1 MRIPN
6 DINIP
11 TIAICITSFNSE
23 NYISRAINSA
33 LNQSVHINEI
43 IIIDDNS
50 NDNSYELIRNI
61 TKNNKKIK
69 IFKNRTN
76 KGVAYCRNKLIE
88 LTKSEYIIFFDDD
101 DYSYPERT
109 YHQISRIINY
119 KKKYGENLKVLC
131 YSSRKQIYENGYKRI
146 LRPLGFNE
154 NTLCPNG
161 TNLAEIIL
169 FGSTDKEFNGSCP
182 TNSLMAKTKDLRFIN
197 CFDEKFRR
205 LEDTDLNIRAALNGF
220 HFIGVKK
227 VLLDQ
232 YLYKKNYKNFSSE
245 IFYFNRLYE
254 KYIDIIYNKNDRR
267 FIFEKKII
275 FIKDN
280 IFKKKYFRV
289 FISIIILIV
298 LHPKLIIKRLFRSYA
313 NLFNLFKIGITRNF

>member
-33 LNQSVHINEI
+33 LNQSVNINEV

-69 IFKNRTN
+69 LFKNRTN

-88 LTKSEYIIFFDDD
+88 LTRSEYIIFDDD

-119 KKKYGENLKVLC
+119 KKRYGENLKVLC
-131 YSSRKQIYENGYKRI
+131 YSSRKQIYEDGYKKT
-146 LRPLGFNE
+146 LRPLGINE

-169 FGSTDKEFNGSCP
+169 FGSINKEFNGSCP
-182 TNSLMAKTKDLRFIN
+182 TNSF
-197 CFDEKFRR
+197 
-205 LEDTDLNIRAALNGF
+205 NG
-220 HFIGVKK
+220 
-227 VLLDQ
+227 
-232 YLYKKNYKNFSSE
+232 KN
-245 IFYFNRLYE
+245 RG
-254 KYIDIIYNKNDRR
+254 
-267 FIFEKKII
+267 
-275 FIKDN
+275 
-280 IFKKKYFRV
+280 
-289 FISIIILIV
+289 
-298 LHPKLIIKRLFRSYA
+298 
-313 NLFNLFKIGITRNF
+313 FKIY

>member
-1 MRIPN
+1 MRIPS

-33 LNQSVHINEI
+33 LNQSVNINEI
-43 IIIDDNS
+43 IIIDDSS
-50 NDNSYELIRNI
+50 NDNSYEIIRSI
-61 TKNNKKIK
+61 SKNNKKIK

-88 LTKSEYIIFFDDD
+88 LARSEYIIFFDDD

-109 YHQISRIINY
+109 YNQISRIINY
-119 KKKYGENLKVLC
+119 KIRYGENLKVLC
-131 YSSRKQIYENGYKRI
+131 YSSRKQIYEDNNKKI
-146 LRPLGFNE
+146 LHPIGINE
-154 NTLCPNG
+154 NAMCPNG

-169 FGSTDKEFNGSCP
+169 FGSINKEFNGSCP
-182 TNSLMAKTKDLRFIN
+182 TNSLMAKTEDLRFIE

-205 LEDTDLNIRAALNGF
+205 LEDTDLNIRAALNDF
-220 HFIGVKK
+220 HFIGIKK

-245 IFYFNRLYE
+245 IFYFNMLYE
-254 KYIDIIYNKNDRR
+254 KYIDIIYTKNDRR

-275 FIKDN
+275 SIKDN
-280 IFKKKYFRV
+280 IFKKKYLNV
-289 FISIIILIV
+289 FIALIILIV
-298 LHPKLIIKRLFRSYA
+298 FHPKLIFKRFFRSYT
-313 NLFNLFKIGITRNF
+313 NLFNLFKMSITRNF

>member
-1 MRIPN
+1 MRIPS

-33 LNQSVHINEI
+33 LNQSVNINEI
-43 IIIDDNS
+43 IIIDDSS
-50 NDNSYELIRNI
+50 NDNSYEIIRSI
-61 TKNNKKIK
+61 SKNNKKIK

-88 LTKSEYIIFFDDD
+88 LARSEYIIFFDDD

-109 YHQISRIINY
+109 YNQISRIINY
-119 KKKYGENLKVLC
+119 KIRYGENLKVLC
-131 YSSRKQIYENGYKRI
+131 YSSRKQIYEDNNKKI
-146 LRPLGFNE
+146 LHPIGINE
-154 NTLCPNG
+154 NAMCPNG

-169 FGSTDKEFNGSCP
+169 FGSINKEFNGSCP
-182 TNSLMAKTKDLRFIN
+182 TNSLMAKTEDLRFIE

-205 LEDTDLNIRAALNGF
+205 LEDTDLNIRAALNDF
-220 HFIGVKK
+220 HFIGIKK

-245 IFYFNRLYE
+245 IFYFNMLYE
-254 KYIDIIYNKNDRR
+254 KYIDIIYTKDDRR

-275 FIKDN
+275 SIKDN
-280 IFKKKYFRV
+280 IFKKKYLNV
-289 FISIIILIV
+289 FIALIILIV
-298 LHPKLIIKRLFRSYA
+298 FHPKLIFKRFFRSYT
-313 NLFNLFKIGITRNF
+313 NLFNLFKMSITRNF

>member
-1 MRIPN
+1 MRIPS

-33 LNQSVHINEI
+33 LNQSVNINEI
-43 IIIDDNS
+43 IIIDDSS
-50 NDNSYELIRNI
+50 NDNSYEIIRSI
-61 TKNNKKIK
+61 SKNNKKIK

-88 LTKSEYIIFFDDD
+88 LARSEYIIFFDDD

-109 YHQISRIINY
+109 YNQISRIINY
-119 KKKYGENLKVLC
+119 KIRYGENLKVLC
-131 YSSRKQIYENGYKRI
+131 YSSRKQIYEDNNKKI
-146 LRPLGFNE
+146 LHPIGINE
-154 NTLCPNG
+154 NAMCPNG

-169 FGSTDKEFNGSCP
+169 FGSINKEFNGSCP
-182 TNSLMAKTKDLRFIN
+182 TNSLMAKTEDLRFIKS
-197 CFDEKFRR
+197 FDEKFRR

-220 HFIGVKK
+220 HFIGIKK

-245 IFYFNRLYE
+245 IFYFNMLYE
-254 KYIDIIYNKNDRR
+254 KYIDIIYTKDDRR

-275 FIKDN
+275 SIKDN
-280 IFKKKYFRV
+280 IFKKKYLNV
-289 FISIIILIV
+289 FIALIILIV
-298 LHPKLIIKRLFRSYA
+298 FHPKLIFKRFFRSYT
-313 NLFNLFKIGITRNF
+313 NLFNLFKMSITRNF